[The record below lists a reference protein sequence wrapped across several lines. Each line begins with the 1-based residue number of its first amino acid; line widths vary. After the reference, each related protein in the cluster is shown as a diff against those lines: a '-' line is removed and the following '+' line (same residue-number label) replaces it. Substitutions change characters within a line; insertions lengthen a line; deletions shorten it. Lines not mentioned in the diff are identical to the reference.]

1 MDCARSTCWSEF
13 RAQSRLSGE
22 PTGFSAESAK
32 KRAGESRCRS
42 MQIDLKA
49 PSADNF
55 DQSKR
60 LVEMNVAMREV
71 QASEAKIHLPSL
83 LDEVERGETL
93 IITRHGRPIARIVPE
108 KLGRQA
114 EIDRAI
120 EQIKALRGRTG
131 KITLQELLSARD
143 AGRKG

>member
-1 MDCARSTCWSEF
+1 
-13 RAQSRLSGE
+13 
-22 PTGFSAESAK
+22 
-32 KRAGESRCRS
+32 
-42 MQIDLKA
+42 
-49 PSADNF
+49 
-55 DQSKR
+55 
-60 LVEMNVAMREV
+60 MNVAMREV